1 MTDQLTDNPK
11 EYVAGYVINF
21 EDDGEPEGQVLHR
34 GTKAECEE
42 VKANTHGITYSGDRP
57 VKDATFFIVPAAVYD
72 TFQEGGGTA

>member
-1 MTDQLTDNPK
+1 MTDQLTDNPQ

-21 EDDGEPEGQVLHR
+21 DDDGEPEGRVLHR
-34 GTKAECEE
+34 GTKGECEE